1 MFFGECS
8 TRSRFEIF
16 FKVYFIFCSFS
27 AFAKDSADS
36 LRSNGLRLVSPA
48 WWAGPCQP
56 KLVRAKAG
64 GDNEIR
70 TRDLLHAMQTRY
82 QLRYI
87 PI

>member
-27 AFAKDSADS
+27 AFAKASADS
-36 LRSNGLRLVSPA
+36 LRSNGLRLA
-48 WWAGPCQP
+48 CQP

>member
-1 MFFGECS
+1 M
-8 TRSRFEIF
+8 I
-16 FKVYFIFCSFS
+16 S
-27 AFAKDSADS
+27 AFAKASADS
-36 LRSNGLRLVSPA
+36 LRSNGLRLVSPTA
-48 WWAGPCQP
+48 CQP

>member
-1 MFFGECS
+1 MLYQIQIWD
-8 TRSRFEIF
+8 IF
-16 FKVYFIFCSFS
+16 QSLFYFLFFCSMFLLS
-27 AFAKDSADS
+27 AFAKASADS
-36 LRSNGLRLVSPA
+36 LRSNGLRLA
-48 WWAGPCQP
+48 CQP